1 MGNCPEKGT
10 EHMIGFKFRG
20 IAAQLIL
27 AVLLVFAVNVSS
39 VDGPELGMSQAV
51 AQTSGNVPGNWSGN
65 INDAQFWR
73 SIRKGVYG
81 TVSIPD
87 KMAGQLVQSD
97 GDELRAFRNGPMSQF
112 GGWILLAMVLVLALF
127 FVLRGRIRV
136 DAGLSGVTIE
146 RFNAFERFVHWMT
159 ASSFIILALS
169 GLNTLYGKY
178 LLPTLIGKSAFATLS
193 MWGKLA
199 HTSIAWAFMLGIIL
213 MFVMWVKDNIGN
225 KGDLEWLLAAGGLF
239 SKNVHPPS
247 RRFNAGQKLIFWFV
261 ILGGGSSALSG
272 ISLMFPFEIQLFAM
286 TFEVLNVIGFNF
298 PTELTPLQETQYAL
312 MWHGLL
318 GLFMIAVIIGHIY
331 IGSLGMEG
339 AFDAVGTGQV
349 DVNWAKE
356 HHNLWVEEMEQQ
368 SAADASTQPAE

>member
-39 VDGPELGMSQAV
+39 VDGPALGVSKTA
-51 AQTSGNVPGNWSGN
+51 AQSSGNVPGNWSGN
-65 INDAQFWR
+65 VSDAQFWR
-73 SIRKGVYG
+73 GVRAGDCG

-87 KMAGQLVQSD
+87 KQAACLVQSG

-112 GGWILLAMVLVLALF
+112 GGWSLLAMLVILVLF
-127 FVLRGRIRV
+127 FMLRGRIRI
-136 DAGLSGVTIE
+136 DAGASGVTVE
-146 RFNAFERFVHWMT
+146 RFNAFERFIHWLT
-159 ASSFIILALS
+159 ASSFIVLALS
-169 GLNTLYGKY
+169 GLNTLYGKF
-178 LLPTLIGKSAFATLS
+178 LLPSLIGKSAFATLS
-193 MWGKLA
+193 MWSKLA
-199 HTSIAWAFMLGIIL
+199 HTSIAWAFMLGIGL
-213 MFVMWVKDNIGN
+213 MFVVWVKDNIGN

-261 ILGGGSSALSG
+261 VIGGGSSALSG
-272 ISLMFPFEIQLFAM
+272 LSLLFPFEIQLFAS
-286 TFEVLNVIGFNF
+286 TFKVINVFGFSF
-298 PTELTPLQETQYAL
+298 PTELSPLQETQYAL

-318 GLFMIAVIIGHIY
+318 GLAMIAVIVGHIY

-339 AFDAVGTGQV
+339 AFDAVGSGQV

-356 HHNLWVEEMEQQ
+356 HHNLWVEEMEQK
-368 SAADASTQPAE
+368 SASDASTQPAE